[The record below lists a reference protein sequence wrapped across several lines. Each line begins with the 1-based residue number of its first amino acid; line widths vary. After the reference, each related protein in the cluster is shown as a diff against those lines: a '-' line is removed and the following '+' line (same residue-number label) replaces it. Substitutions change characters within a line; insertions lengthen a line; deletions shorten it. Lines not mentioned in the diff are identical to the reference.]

1 MGIEIFNDTVQVII
15 DGIHALGGKMQ
26 ISSMDEAEE
35 NGLKEIW
42 EKVQA
47 AVKAYVGQYK
57 EELEKLVAKYKPL
70 IVEQLKKVKKV
81 VIDEGKQLVI
91 DMLGDAIKII
101 IKGGIGYESQENGFK
116 DVWGKV
122 QDAFK
127 KLGQKIKAKS
137 EDLWKKLVPVAGPV
151 IEKYKDLIIKALQ
164 KQGTVVIDE
173 GKKIVITII
182 NDVVKV
188 IIDGMEAASKKI
200 GYEAE
205 EGSVAVYVSGGN
217 SAVGD
222 KIKEIWEKVKAAFQR
237 FGKKI
242 ADLAKAFAEK
252 MAGLGEKIKTATA
265 GIRAKISEIAQKWGS
280 KIMTD
285 LINIALKYKD
295 AIIAGLKH
303 MGRVVIDD
311 TRKIVIEI
319 FNDTVQVIIDGI
331 HALGGKM
338 EISSMDETEE
348 NGLKEIW
355 EKVQAAV
362 KAYVG

>member
-137 EDLWKKLVPVAGPV
+137 EDLWKKIVPVAGPV

-173 GKKIVITII
+173 GKKIVITVI

-200 GYEAE
+200 EYESE
-205 EGSVAVYVSGGN
+205 IDPEDVTFAVMVRGPN

-222 KIKEIWEKVKAAFQR
+222 KIKEIWGKVKAAFQR
-237 FGKKI
+237 FGQKLQILQKHLQKKWP
-242 ADLAKAFAEK
+242 D
-252 MAGLGEKIKTATA
+252 
-265 GIRAKISEIAQKWGS
+265 SE
-280 KIMTD
+280 
-285 LINIALKYKD
+285 
-295 AIIAGLKH
+295 
-303 MGRVVIDD
+303 
-311 TRKIVIEI
+311 
-319 FNDTVQVIIDGI
+319 
-331 HALGGKM
+331 
-338 EISSMDETEE
+338 
-348 NGLKEIW
+348 
-355 EKVQAAV
+355 
-362 KAYVG
+362 